1 MITTNN
7 ISHVK
12 VSMPASSKVDH
23 GFEHTALRYN
33 SKYWLSQNWIMC
45 PSGVTYVLADSCL
58 SELSL

>member
-1 MITTNN
+1 
-7 ISHVK
+7 
-12 VSMPASSKVDH
+12 MPASSMVEC
-23 GFEHTALRYN
+23 GFEHAALRNN